1 MNAELTLYDYWRI
14 INRRKWTA
22 LLVFAVTVFSTLF
35 YTHLQPTVYR
45 SQALIK
51 IKPPVSYSRIPG
63 SDAADFD
70 PWSAVATELKVITSS
85 EVSERAAAR
94 LGLPAGGKGA
104 AQVAGSYKVERLQE
118 SNLIAISAYDG
129 DPARAVNVASAV
141 IEAYRDYD
149 LEQKSLQ
156 ARKTMEDIEARK
168 TEVEDALRT
177 LERQKQ
183 NFIERNPKTGL
194 GAALANQ
201 LADLEIKKREL
212 LEKYTPNH
220 PEVQSLE
227 QRIDVVQDKLEE
239 IPAQEVA
246 LARISREVR
255 MQEDLYTT
263 LNKQYE
269 EAKLGVSSMVSFVT
283 VVNRPMPET
292 APVSPNRRLNMMV
305 GMVLGLFVA
314 VVVVFLLENLDV
326 SISTIEDIE
335 DFLKLPVLGIIP
347 NIMSEKPLDN
357 WLTNVFKKERYTV
370 DAFRSVLIVNKRYA
384 SSVIES
390 YHTLRTNSMSNLN
403 TRESVSLVF
412 SSAGAAEGKTLTA
425 VNFALASAHSGLR
438 TLLVDADLRRP
449 AINQIFGTR
458 KDPGLSDV
466 LAGKADWREAVLESA
481 DFIMGGLDF
490 EQLMRFPGIENLK
503 VLNCGTQPGNVI
515 DILDSA
521 NWTELMEEL
530 KGEFDMIIFDAPPTL
545 LFVDSVMIAKHASD
559 GVVLVYKAGKIARG
573 ALKRAKEQITGVNAR
588 MIGVVLNGVR
598 ASEMGPQY
606 GYYYYD
612 YNKYARR

>member
-1 MNAELTLYDYWRI
+1 MNTELTLYDYWRI
-14 INRRKWTA
+14 VNRRKWTA

-35 YTHLQPTVYR
+35 YTRLQPTVYS
-45 SQALIK
+45 SQALIQ
-51 IKPPVSYSRIPG
+51 IKPPVSYSKIPG
-63 SDAADFD
+63 SDVNDYD
-70 PWSAVATELKVITSS
+70 PWSAVATEMKVITSS
-85 EVSERAAAR
+85 EIAERAAAR
-94 LGLPAGGKGA
+94 LGLAAGPKSTVR
-104 AQVAGSYKVERLQE
+104 VAGAYKVDRLSD
-118 SNLIAISAYDG
+118 SNLISITTMDS
-129 DPARAVNVASAV
+129 DPQRAADIANAV
-141 IEAYRDYD
+141 IEAYKDYD
-149 LEQKSLQ
+149 LERKTLQ
-156 ARKTMEDIEARK
+156 ARKTLDDIAARK
-168 TEVEDALRT
+168 TEVEDALRS

-183 NFIERNPKTGL
+183 NFIERNPNTGL
-194 GAALANQ
+194 GSALANQ
-201 LADLEIKKREL
+201 LADLEIRKKEL

-220 PEVQSLE
+220 PEVQSVD
-227 QRIDVVQDKLEE
+227 QRINVVQAKLEE

-263 LNKQYE
+263 LNREYE
-269 EAKLGVSSMVSFVT
+269 EAKLGVSSTVSFVS
-283 VVNRPMPET
+283 VVNRPEPNPS
-292 APVSPNRRLNMMV
+292 PVSPNRRLNMTV
-305 GMVLGLFVA
+305 GMVLGLFLA

-347 NIMSEKPLDN
+347 NIMSEKHLDN

-390 YHTLRTNSMSNLN
+390 YHTLRTNIMSNLN
-403 TRESVSLVF
+403 TRESVALVF

-425 VNFALASAHSGLR
+425 VNFALASANSGLR

-458 KDPGLSDV
+458 KEPGLSDV
-466 LAGKADWREAVLESA
+466 LAGKTDWREAVLESA

-490 EQLMRFPGIENLK
+490 DQLMRFPGIENLK

-573 ALKRAKEQITGVNAR
+573 ALRRAKEQITGVSAR